1 MVTIAITYINMRE
14 KFIAKLRRGPIGL
27 RLSIAVSRIVMAMW
41 NKHLAQLSADIGLLI
56 HLLTLYVDDVT
67 AVVETL
73 NLGVRWTIPSPRVAN
88 VSDVWDSPQMQLQST
103 LMIRREVQT
112 GISTL

>member
-41 NKHLAQLSADIGLLI
+41 NKHGKEQRS
-56 HLLTLYVDDVT
+56 
-67 AVVETL
+67 
-73 NLGVRWTIPSPRVAN
+73 
-88 VSDVWDSPQMQLQST
+88 
-103 LMIRREVQT
+103 
-112 GISTL
+112 